1 LLSEALQT
9 LQLRTFQTKDG
20 KFENC
25 QYVNVALEILVGS
38 EKVVNILG
46 AEYTR
51 VIDIEHKI
59 KGFEGFKVRDE
70 NIWCVS
76 FWFEICFRLSLKNTI
91 VLNDWLCL

>member
-25 QYVNVALEILVGS
+25 QYVNVALEILMGS
-38 EKVVNILG
+38 EKIVNILG

-70 NIWCVS
+70 KFGVAAFGLKFVS
-76 FWFEICFRLSLKNTI
+76 A
-91 VLNDWLCL
+91 